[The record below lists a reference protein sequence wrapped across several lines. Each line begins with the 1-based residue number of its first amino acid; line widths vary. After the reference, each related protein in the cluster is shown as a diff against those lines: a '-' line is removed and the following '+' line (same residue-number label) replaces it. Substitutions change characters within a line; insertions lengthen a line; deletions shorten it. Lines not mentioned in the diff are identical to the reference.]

1 MDQRI
6 LSGVLD
12 LGNVPSTASLL
23 DGRIEHVRWIET
35 QHHRKGYHL
44 TQRLFDE
51 ARPAGERTYIH
62 AFHGIETAWENY
74 SAVFGLVQ
82 GAHGATP
89 VAPYN
94 LIRPAFEAAFY
105 ALWALE
111 PEDGSDRCLRGPR
124 IAVEDNRQRS
134 NWIEELIEIS
144 GANRLEA
151 PAHAEA
157 RCKGGQGVSRRSP
170 SPRC

>member
-62 AFHGIETAWENY
+62 AFHGIETAWKTTRLC
-74 SAVFGLVQ
+74 LVLCRVRMAQ
-82 GAHGATP
+82 HR
-89 VAPYN
+89 
-94 LIRPAFEAAFY
+94 LH
-105 ALWALE
+105 
-111 PEDGSDRCLRGPR
+111 R
-124 IAVEDNRQRS
+124 IT
-134 NWIEELIEIS
+134 
-144 GANRLEA
+144 
-151 PAHAEA
+151 
-157 RCKGGQGVSRRSP
+157 
-170 SPRC
+170 